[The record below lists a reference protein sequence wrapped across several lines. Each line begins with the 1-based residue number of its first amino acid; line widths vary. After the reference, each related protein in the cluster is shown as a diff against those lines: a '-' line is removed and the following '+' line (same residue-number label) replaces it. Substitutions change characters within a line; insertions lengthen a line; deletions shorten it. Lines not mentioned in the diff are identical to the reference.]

1 VLECGLVGKV
11 LTQRHESPGVRRE
24 LHRQQCQKEAETR
37 HIPKSQKA
45 MATFQSTVSE
55 KARRRWRNMGHEN
68 EGEPGIGSMSFS
80 ALDEGERRFRVE
92 EC

>member
-1 VLECGLVGKV
+1 
-11 LTQRHESPGVRRE
+11 
-24 LHRQQCQKEAETR
+24 
-37 HIPKSQKA
+37 